1 MLHLPLID
9 FRHGL
14 FLSLPDVQKVACL
27 NKINLTR
34 NNAKK
39 IYFFSLLLFVHGS
52 ININLEKN
60 KEIQHDTYQRSPGMS
75 GVISAGEFYVSVL
88 RS

>member
-39 IYFFSLLLFVHGS
+39 IYIFFIIAVCPWQYKH
-52 ININLEKN
+52 
-60 KEIQHDTYQRSPGMS
+60 
-75 GVISAGEFYVSVL
+75 
-88 RS
+88 